1 MLKIV
6 AKITSMVLNIE
17 RMKDD
22 FAGGCVGL
30 IYSFKEID
38 NLFIAW
44 HTPRKMGSRAEFP
57 SPSLSSHLSPPSL
70 SIFNLLELENVVNIC
85 L

>member
-1 MLKIV
+1 
-6 AKITSMVLNIE
+6 MVLNIE

-44 HTPRKMGSRAEFP
+44 HTPRKMGSRAEFTSS